1 MVIGVVSMLA
11 FYPDDPSLRST
22 VFSYKMLVEK
32 NENKKNEAGVVP
44 LKKVRMELKTTV
56 GGHLKKHH

>member
-1 MVIGVVSMLA
+1 MLA